1 MFQKV
6 NDWLSD
12 RGGRF
17 FRSGEAGHNAGGA
30 YYASQEAEQAYGGM
44 GTAAQDAE
52 GLGDTAR
59 TAAADTMNTE
69 GNDPYGGRVPYR
81 SQKDLQADAEMQRR
95 REAEEQAR
103 QQQAAYQQQQQTQ
116 AYPQASAQ
124 TAYQQPSNILP
135 FPGMIRGPEGNL
147 YAHVEYIV
155 LLRSRNECTRIIEYI
170 KANASVFLNMEFI
183 ANDSERQRCVDMLSG
198 AAYTLGCRLNKISQR
213 GVYLISS
220 PSVYVVLD
228 PAMQKYAASVEA
240 QNYVRPEYAG
250 YQQQPF
256 NNPQTFAF
264 AAQPTSGFPGQ
275 QPMGFAPQPAQ
286 TAPGYGMDARQ
297 TGGYQAQHGMGYAA
311 PQNTGYAGQPAAN
324 AGYTPRQAGYAAPRQ
339 SAAFGLG
346 AQANAYRQPSETEYP
361 QEQQDAAYVAGAR
374 PENVPQRRRT
384 AAYNL

>member
-12 RGGRF
+12 HGGRF

-44 GTAAQDAE
+44 GAAAQDTD
-52 GLGDTAR
+52 GDTAR
-59 TAAADTMNTE
+59 TAAADTMNAE

-81 SQKDLQADAEMQRR
+81 SQKQMQADAEQQRR

-116 AYPQASAQ
+116 AYPQAAASA
-124 TAYQQPSNILP
+124 AYQQPSNILP

-228 PAMQKYAASVEA
+228 PAMQKYAASADA

-256 NNPQTFAF
+256 NNPQAFAF
-264 AAQPTSGFPGQ
+264 AAQPTAGFPGQ
-275 QPMGFAPQPAQ
+275 QPMGFAPQPA
-286 TAPGYGMDARQ
+286 PGYGMDARQ
-297 TGGYQAQHGMGYAA
+297 TGAYQAQHGMGYAA
-311 PQNTGYAGQPAAN
+311 ARQTGYADQPAAN
-324 AGYTPRQAGYAAPRQ
+324 AGYAPRQAEFAAAPRQ
-339 SAAFGLG
+339 NAAFGLG
-346 AQANAYRQPSETEYP
+346 AQANAYRQPTETEYP
-361 QEQQDAAYVAGAR
+361 QEQNTAYVAGAR